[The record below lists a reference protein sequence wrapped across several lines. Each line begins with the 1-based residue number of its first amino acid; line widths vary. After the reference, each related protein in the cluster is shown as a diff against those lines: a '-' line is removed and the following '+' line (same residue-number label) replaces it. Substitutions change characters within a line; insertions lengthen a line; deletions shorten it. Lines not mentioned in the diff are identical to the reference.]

1 MPGAGIPSGP
11 AAAAA
16 TTGGAAG
23 LIAFGG
29 TRGLGNPYPPPGGGG
44 RASAPGRA
52 GAAWPPAAAGGAASS
67 CAIAGIL
74 VIPAAR
80 NRSKSVKPEC
90 HSRNALPAP
99 DLLGLIRARRISLAT
114 LRMVVILVRTEVLA
128 RQRVALVQ
136 EKADP
141 RTGAEHAEAGFDLH
155 LLGVMG
161 LDNKHDLPDQRG
173 ERRGVA
179 ARHTGWGVD
188 DDITVGKPPRH
199 FGHQGGHLIARKQF
213 RHMRSTA
220 TGRED
225 HQICDVRPNQHV
237 GQRAGYR
244 E

>member
-155 LLGVMG
+155 LLGMMR
-161 LDNKHDLPDQRG
+161 LDDEHDLPDQRR
-173 ERRGVA
+173 ERGGVA
-179 ARHTGWGVD
+179 AGHARRGVD
-188 DDITVGKPPRH
+188 DDVTIGKPPRH
-199 FGHQGGHLIARKQF
+199 FGHHNGHLIAREQL
-213 RHMRSTA
+213 RYVWSA
-220 TGRED
+220 PTGGEN
-225 HQICDVRPNQHV
+225 HQIWDVR
-237 GQRAGYR
+237 
-244 E
+244 

>member
-16 TTGGAAG
+16 AATGGAAG

-29 TRGLGNPYPPPGGGG
+29 TRGLGNPNPPPGGGG

-52 GAAWPPAAAGGAASS
+52 GAAWPPAAAAGAAFS

-90 HSRNALPAP
+90 HSRNALPAL
-99 DLLGLIRARRISLAT
+99 DLRRFMRARRISLVT
-114 LRMVVILVRTEVLA
+114 LRMVVILVRTKMLA

-141 RTGAEHAEAGFDLH
+141 RTGTDHAVAGFDLH

-161 LDNKHDLPDQRG
+161 LDNEHDLPDQRG
-173 ERRGVA
+173 ERSGIA
-179 ARHTGWGVD
+179 ARHTGRG
-188 DDITVGKPPRH
+188 
-199 FGHQGGHLIARKQF
+199 
-213 RHMRSTA
+213 
-220 TGRED
+220 
-225 HQICDVRPNQHV
+225 
-237 GQRAGYR
+237 
-244 E
+244 